1 MTRAEHCRTK
11 AEECELLARTARD
24 PKIRSQLEKLAA
36 DWRAL
41 AAEIDK
47 AK

>member
-1 MTRAEHCRTK
+1 MTRAEFCRSK
-11 AEECELLARTARD
+11 AEECEQMARTTRN

-41 AAEIDK
+41 ADQLDK
-47 AK
+47 AE